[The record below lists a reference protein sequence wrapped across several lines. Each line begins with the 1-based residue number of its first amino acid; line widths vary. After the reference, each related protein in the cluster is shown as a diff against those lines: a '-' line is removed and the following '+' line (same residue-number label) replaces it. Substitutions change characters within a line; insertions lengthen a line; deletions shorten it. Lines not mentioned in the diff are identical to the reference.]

1 MEYMSGEMVRQGFG
15 FANPNHAATAICALF
30 PFCWGWRGRWR
41 WVGRLIGAAL
51 CVMLAMTYS
60 RTGFVVLVI
69 EAAVLWWRGALG
81 SAHPTS
87 VRGRRW
93 NAVPTIWGII
103 LAVCLACVAAWWM
116 WPRLALDGAILN
128 RPKIW
133 LAGLRLFAT
142 NPMGVGFGNSGEI
155 ASALMLPDGIT
166 VRTLV
171 NSHLTLF
178 AEMGAFVGGAWLAF
192 IALALCVGWRMRR
205 TWIAFAGLAV
215 SAFSASVF
223 DWHVLFDFAAKG
235 GYGVVN
241 FALAWGLFVAFV
253 VMGVAMIG
261 VWGWEILTQRRRGAE
276 RFGLSGVESARS
288 RKESLS
294 QTPQKKRPIPI
305 VVAPRMQWNIDDT
318 GSMQLRGRQS
328 KSSASCECV
337 HPAASKTDC
346 RPHGRSGRGPR
357 MSESRGGDD
366 NRVLLANCGLC
377 DTRPRRFFVLVG
389 LAGVVIGLCAAVVG
403 FRSDATPKVEGEYVV
418 VGGRVGARVP
428 TDGGPCVYRDEG
440 WGLKSVA
447 KRFPD
452 GARFCIRPGVPEDV
466 VDSGEVWLFGDA
478 AESAWRFPAAR
489 LTLVS
494 PPEFF
499 DPPTNAV
506 VVSECSFRQD

>member
-1 MEYMSGEMVRQGFG
+1 MDFVVGDLVRQGFG
-15 FANPNHAATAICALF
+15 FANPNHAAAAINAAF

-41 WVGRLIGAAL
+41 WVGRLVGAAL

-103 LAVCLACVAAWWM
+103 LIVCLACVAAWWM

-133 LAGLRLFAT
+133 LAGLRLFAA
-142 NPMGVGFGNSGEI
+142 NPLGVGFGKSGEI
-155 ASALMLPDGIT
+155 TSAFMLPDGIT

-171 NSHLTLF
+171 NSHLTLL
-178 AEMGAFVGGAWLAF
+178 AEMGAVVGGAWLAF

-205 TWIAFAGLAV
+205 TWVSFAGLAV

-223 DWHVLFDFAAKG
+223 DWHVLFDFAEKG
-235 GYGVVN
+235 GYGAVN
-241 FALAWGLFVAFV
+241 FVLAWGLFAAFV
-253 VMGVAMIG
+253 VMGGAMIAEG
-261 VWGWEILTQRRRGAE
+261 AVDCLAQRRRGAE
-276 RFGLSGVESARS
+276 MFRWSGVGRAVFAVAGA
-288 RKESLS
+288 
-294 QTPQKKRPIPI
+294 
-305 VVAPRMQWNIDDT
+305 VV
-318 GSMQLRGRQS
+318 
-328 KSSASCECV
+328 
-337 HPAASKTDC
+337 
-346 RPHGRSGRGPR
+346 
-357 MSESRGGDD
+357 
-366 NRVLLANCGLC
+366 
-377 DTRPRRFFVLVG
+377 
-389 LAGVVIGLCAAVVG
+389 GLCAIVFG
-403 FRSDATPKVEGEYVV
+403 LRSYATPRVERGYVA
-418 VGGRVGARVP
+418 VGN
-428 TDGGPCVYRDEG
+428 GGPCVYRDEG

-494 PPEFF
+494 PPEFCEV
-499 DPPTNAV
+499 PSNAK
-506 VVSECSFRQD
+506 EIRW